1 MRSRFFWLLAIL
13 FMVGEKAMAAEIPAI
28 AAASDLKFAIE
39 EVAVSF
45 TAKSGVKLR
54 LSFGSSGNFAR
65 QIEQG
70 APFELFLSADDS
82 YIRRLAEKGFTRGEG
97 ISYAVGRLAIVVP
110 KKSPISLDEKLDGLR
125 GAKINRLAI
134 ANPEHAPYGRA
145 AEEILRNLGLWEK
158 LKDHLV
164 LGENVSQAAQFAA
177 GGSTDGGII
186 AYSLVKAP
194 GMAEK
199 TRYQLISAELHKPL
213 DQRMV
218 LMKNAGMNAQLF
230 FDYLQSP
237 AAREILASYGF
248 R

>member
-13 FMVGEKAMAAEIPAI
+13 FMVGETAMAAEIPAI
-28 AAASDLKFAIE
+28 AAASDLKFALE
-39 EVAVSF
+39 EIAARF

-82 YIRRLAEKGFTRGEG
+82 YIRRLVDKGLTRDEG

-110 KKSPISLDEKLDGLR
+110 KNSQISLDEKLDGLR

-145 AEEILRNLGLWEK
+145 AEEILRSLGLWEK

-199 TRYQLISAELHKPL
+199 TRHQLISPDLHKPL

-230 FDYLQSP
+230 FDYLQGP
-237 AAREILASYGF
+237 AAREILAGYGF

>member
-13 FMVGEKAMAAEIPAI
+13 FMVGEKAIAAEIPAI
-28 AAASDLKFAIE
+28 AAASDLKFALE
-39 EVAVSF
+39 EIAASF
-45 TAKSGVKLR
+45 TAKSGKKLR

-82 YIRRLAEKGFTRGEG
+82 YIRRLAEKGLTRDEG
-97 ISYAVGRLAIVVP
+97 KSYATGRLAIVVP
-110 KKSPISLDEKLDGLR
+110 KKSSISLDEKLDGLR

-145 AEEILRNLGLWEK
+145 AEEVLRKLGLWEK
-158 LKDHLV
+158 LKDNLV

-199 TRYQLISAELHKPL
+199 TRHQLISAELHKPL

-230 FDYLQSP
+230 FDYLQGP

>member
-1 MRSRFFWLLAIL
+1 MRLHFLGIFAAIFL
-13 FMVGEKAMAAEIPAI
+13 SVGSAYSAEIPAI

-39 EVAVSF
+39 EIAARF
-45 TAKSGVKLR
+45 TAESGKKLR

-82 YIRRLAEKGFTRGEG
+82 YVRRLVEKGLTRDEG
-97 ISYAVGRLAIVVP
+97 RSYATGRLAIVVP
-110 KKSPISLDEKLDGLR
+110 KNSQISLDEKLDGLR

-199 TRYQLISAELHKPL
+199 TRHQLISAELHKPL

-218 LMKNAGMNAQLF
+218 LMKNAEMNAQLF
-230 FDYLQSP
+230 FDYLQGP